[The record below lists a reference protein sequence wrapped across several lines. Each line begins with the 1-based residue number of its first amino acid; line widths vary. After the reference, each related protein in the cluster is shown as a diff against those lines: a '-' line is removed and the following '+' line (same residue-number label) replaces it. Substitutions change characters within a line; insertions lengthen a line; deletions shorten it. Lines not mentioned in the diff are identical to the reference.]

1 MESSWRLRFTR
12 KDRRNVNE
20 IRRLVRQRPCK
31 PLVFHLDNGE
41 KQIVNHPE
49 IIVTKM
55 MIVSVDDH
63 GQLIYIAPEAVSAV
77 RYATIP
83 SRRPRGGRKSTRSK
97 S

>member
-1 MESSWRLRFTR
+1 M
-12 KDRRNVNE
+12 NE
-20 IRRLVRQRPCK
+20 IRRLVRRRLSTPFVSHHG
-31 PLVFHLDNGE
+31 LGE